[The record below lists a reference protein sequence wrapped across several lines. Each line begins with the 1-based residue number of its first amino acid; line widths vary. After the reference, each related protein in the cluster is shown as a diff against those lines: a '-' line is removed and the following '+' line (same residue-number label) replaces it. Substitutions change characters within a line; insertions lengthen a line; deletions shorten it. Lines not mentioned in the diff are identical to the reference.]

1 METAAAKLER
11 FAEPAEPEAGEP
23 PGFAALRELLGDPRP
38 FADEA
43 SRKRGG
49 RVVRRMIYSADFEKA
64 ALDPR
69 VPVTL
74 RLRALAE
81 LQRLAHASDLRE
93 RDRDEAMSEL
103 DRAGMRV
110 LWGARVV
117 ETVLESEAPPESRAA
132 ALLWLIA
139 DGVLPTGACAKTAL
153 EPAKQLLQTEQA
165 HEALKKAPQLRDQ
178 ILDLLAAATPKPRAV
193 DGPVF

>member
-1 METAAAKLER
+1 MQRAAEALDGLTEPSQTE
-11 FAEPAEPEAGEP
+11 APEPA
-23 PGFAALRELLGDPRP
+23 GFATLRELLADRRP
-38 FADEA
+38 FADEL
-43 SRKRGG
+43 SRKRAG
-49 RVVRRMIYSADFEKA
+49 RIVRKVMYSADFEKA
-64 ALDPR
+64 VLDPQT
-69 VPVTL
+69 PPTA
-74 RLRALAE
+74 RLRRLCE
-81 LQRLAHASDLRE
+81 LQKLAQNSDLRP
-93 RDRDEAMSEL
+93 RDRDEASGEI

-139 DGVLPTGACAKTAL
+139 EGVLPAGACAKSAL

-165 HEALKKAPQLRDQ
+165 HEALKSAPQMRDQ

-193 DGPVF
+193 EGPVF

>member
-11 FAEPAEPEAGEP
+11 FAEPAELEAVEP
-23 PGFAALRELLGDPRP
+23 PGFAALRELLADPRP
-38 FADEA
+38 FADEP

-49 RVVRRMIYSADFEKA
+49 RVARRMIYSADFEKA
-64 ALDPR
+64 VLDPR
-69 VPVTL
+69 LPATF

-81 LQRLAHASDLRE
+81 LQRLANASDLRP
-93 RDRDEAMSEL
+93 RDRDEAMSEI

-139 DGVLPTGACAKTAL
+139 DGVLPAGACAKTAL

-165 HEALKKAPQLRDQ
+165 HEALKSAPQLRDQ
-178 ILDLLAAATPKPRAV
+178 ILDLLAAATPKPRV
-193 DGPVF
+193 VEGPVF